1 MSSARNSITCAYGAG
16 DCAAGRGL
24 LFLRPSA
31 LINLARI
38 LRYAAWPALRR
49 HLSVRD
55 RPEIAQPVVQ
65 DEVDR

>member
-1 MSSARNSITCAYGAG
+1 MSDLVKSVS
-16 DCAAGRGL
+16 
-24 LFLRPSA
+24 PA
-31 LINLARI
+31 LNRI

-65 DEVDR
+65 DEVDRQFVVLLQQGIEPAAEI